1 MDRVSIMKRIVDT
14 IANDRGSALVLALL
28 VLVLLTLMGISATTT
43 STIEVQMAGSEKVY
57 DMAFYAAESGW
68 QTSLNWLDNQ
78 YPAVTQ
84 NLGWDEG
91 SETFLEASY
100 NSPGKMVLAE
110 DNDTEYS
117 VTIEFVGTRAVPGYG
132 TNFRRFNYQVESEGF
147 GPSNARSKVRVVA
160 GKILDTE
167 SS

>member
-1 MDRVSIMKRIVDT
+1 MKRIVDT

-78 YPAVTQ
+78 YPAVTE
-84 NLGWDEG
+84 NLGSDVGGPEPFSVG
-91 SETFLEASY
+91 NY
-100 NSPGKMVLAE
+100 NDPGRILLAD
-110 DNDTEYS
+110 DNDTKYS
-117 VTIEFVGTRAVPGYG
+117 VKIEFVGTRAVPGYG
-132 TNFRRFNYQVESEGF
+132 TNYRRFNYQVDSEGF

-160 GKILDTE
+160 GKIFDTE
-167 SS
+167 GS

>member
-1 MDRVSIMKRIVDT
+1 MKGIADT
-14 IANDRGSALVLALL
+14 IANDRGSALVIALL

-43 STIEVQMAGSEKVY
+43 STIEVQMAGNEKFH

-68 QTSLNWLDNQ
+68 QTSLNWLDRQ

-84 NLGWDEG
+84 NLGWDG
-91 SETFLEASY
+91 VSETFVEANY
-100 NSPGKMVLAE
+100 NTPDYIVLAR

-132 TNFRRFNYQVESEGF
+132 TNFRRFNYRVDSTGI
-147 GPSNARSKVRVVA
+147 GPGDARSEVRVVA
-160 GKILDTE
+160 GKIFDTE
-167 SS
+167 GQ